1 MEEAIV
7 SLFAIVFYSL
17 LDCPHN
23 IDGHKTTE
31 WMAHR
36 KRKETKQ
43 EPGTAGPGNMFGCCL
58 ISFHFMWTILRTSTV
73 EPITYSANFLVVP
86 PWAL

>member
-1 MEEAIV
+1 MNMEEAIV

-36 KRKETKQ
+36 KGKETKQ
-43 EPGTAGPGNMFGCCL
+43 QPGTARPDNIQGVSGFVE
-58 ISFHFMWTILRTSTV
+58 ILTPTLTLDRMVQS
-73 EPITYSANFLVVP
+73 
-86 PWAL
+86 

>member
-43 EPGTAGPGNMFGCCL
+43 QPGTVRPDNILGCCL
-58 ISFHFMWTILRTSTV
+58 VSLRFLCDIHSTHSV
-73 EPITYSANFLVVP
+73 
-86 PWAL
+86 